1 MVMKVPC
8 LKMPVFCNTPVLCNT
23 QGSLARSAGGVLA
36 CLLLGACGMNTSA
49 ITDARAPVHAV
60 PASQSDIDPTHRDA
74 NQLMA
79 IQNLVDGPVGNGAGE
94 LRPAPATSPET
105 VRVAE
110 VSAKPK
116 QAAPAKAKPKGK
128 QIRAVAVPKVRG
140 APGKGNSELTIA
152 MRNVLKKA
160 GWPVRSTPSDDTL
173 TIRGVVK
180 VGKGSKGQQ
189 DVVLAWKLV
198 DPNGNVLGTIK
209 QANKVPEGSINSGFG
224 PNAKYAAQAAAS
236 GIFDLIEKVKRKQ
249 G

>member
-8 LKMPVFCNTPVLCNT
+8 LKMPVFCNT
-23 QGSLARSAGGVLA
+23 QRSLARSAGAVLA

-94 LRPAPATSPET
+94 PRPAPATAPAHET

-110 VSAKPK
+110 ASAKPK
-116 QAAPAKAKPKGK
+116 QAAPEKAKPKGK

-152 MRNVLKKA
+152 MRDVLKKA

-224 PNAKYAAQAAAS
+224 PNAKHAAQAAAS